1 MNKFRP
7 LIESFFLLGVGS
19 LAIYYDRTNQLGL
32 LVNSRY
38 NLLILLSSWTLV
50 GLGIYELIR
59 YLKKVTIHVH
69 DQHADSWL
77 RRGPG
82 YLLIALT
89 IGIGLLI
96 PPQPLSS
103 QTALSRGVSVD
114 LPGIRSA
121 DGFRLSISPENRTL
135 IDWIR
140 TLQTDPEP
148 DNHQG
153 DPVRLTGFVMH
164 APHLPDNHF
173 LIARFMISC
182 CAADAR
188 PVALPVKYDPAQFT
202 FENDQW
208 ISLEGQIT
216 AGQIQDERVAV
227 IELTNMEFISTPIN
241 PYVQ

>member
-1 MNKFRP
+1 MKTLRP
-7 LIESFFLLGVGS
+7 LIESLFLLGVGS

-32 LVNSRY
+32 LVNTRY
-38 NLLILLSSWTLV
+38 NLLILLSSWVLV
-50 GLGIYELIR
+50 ALGIYELVR
-59 YLKKVTIHVH
+59 YFKKISVH
-69 DQHADSWL
+69 LHDHHADSWL

-82 YLLIALT
+82 YLLLAIAVGL
-89 IGIGLLI
+89 GLLV

-114 LPGIRSA
+114 LPGVTSTA
-121 DGFRLSISPENRTL
+121 AFRLSVSPENRTL

-153 DPVRLTGFVMH
+153 DPVRLTGFVMR
-164 APHLPDNHF
+164 APHLPENHF
-173 LIARFMISC
+173 LITRFLISC

-188 PVALPVKYDPAQFT
+188 PIALPVRYDPAKFT
-202 FENDQW
+202 FKNDQW
-208 ISLEGQIT
+208 IALEGEIV
-216 AGQIQDERVAV
+216 AGQIEGERAA
-227 IELTNMEFISTPIN
+227 IIQLTEAEFISIPIN